1 MACRAHLSS
10 FSWPL
15 QRHMGHSTSQPTTVH
30 RMAPSVPSRVL
41 RVPRM
46 RRRPKRRPMALA
58 AESAMPSTMMPEKV
72 VESAGTHAPT
82 GVLDTADTHTG
93 AAMPANAASVTA
105 CSGAMMHGTKLSGT
119 VSNAGTIKPVKSVD
133 NAITPVLTGLLY
145 KFIYIPEL
153 HERHEVKHGLE

>member
-1 MACRAHLSS
+1 MEAKRTRKAHLSR

-41 RVPRM
+41 RVPRR

-93 AAMPANAASVTA
+93 AAMPASAASVTA
-105 CSGAMMHGTKLSGT
+105 CCDTVVHRTILNGT
-119 VSNAGTIKPVKSVD
+119 VSNAGIIQPDKGTD
-133 NAITPVLTGLLY
+133 NAIRYVPVGL
-145 KFIYIPEL
+145 
-153 HERHEVKHGLE
+153 VDMA